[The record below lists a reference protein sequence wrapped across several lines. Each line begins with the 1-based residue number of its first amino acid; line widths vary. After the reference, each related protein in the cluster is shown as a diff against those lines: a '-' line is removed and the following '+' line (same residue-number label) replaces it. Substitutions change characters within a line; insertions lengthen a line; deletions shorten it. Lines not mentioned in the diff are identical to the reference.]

1 MKTDLIGRFRRLV
14 VEMTVFR
21 NDFFCV
27 STTRISSSRLLLMGP
42 SFGQVTFARMLDL
55 VSMEL
60 HSSSE
65 TDISA
70 GEEAASIRST
80 GRDQK
85 LANQTEPRHPPRR
98 KARNWSSRRFWRT
111 PNSNSSTQ
119 GSASDHDFEQ
129 TIPAI
134 VHNEPK
140 AASCASATS
149 QRRSNRLLRL
159 PARTTTDRQSS
170 STESLLTII
179 RNLSGT
185 HKTPSTPS
193 SPQISDYELSS
204 SFPTPIST
212 PGSPAG
218 SLETLPSASG
228 ANNDNTHSIQVTKP
242 IQFSSSVSGDP
253 LSSLFR

>member
-140 AASCASATS
+140 VPPCTVLHEDPNPECYG
-149 QRRSNRLLRL
+149 SNRAAACGSRIWIVLF
-159 PARTTTDRQSS
+159 PC
-170 STESLLTII
+170 SLYTC
-179 RNLSGT
+179 T
-185 HKTPSTPS
+185 
-193 SPQISDYELSS
+193 Q
-204 SFPTPIST
+204 
-212 PGSPAG
+212 
-218 SLETLPSASG
+218 
-228 ANNDNTHSIQVTKP
+228 
-242 IQFSSSVSGDP
+242 
-253 LSSLFR
+253 